1 MRQFDVPRTYPPS
14 WTDELRMAT
23 LWPDRRWAPPT
34 ASNVVWATSE
44 LYGWLTDQR
53 EYEGQHKP
61 GWLSVLAD
69 LKYSASQ
76 LGPHLRATLSGDL
89 GAAIATAESLT
100 ADLMN
105 SSASHL
111 ASLLPTR
118 LVSDRQVI
126 AGLSARWPEAD
137 VREAAWNDL
146 ADACRDEAAE
156 YETLAL
162 RRNLFWELIRAGD
175 YGPDQMSRLLAAVLS
190 DSEFHLVEARL
201 WLGDISEDDVTWP
214 RPDGDAGLSDDE
226 QLALCARLVSKQPA
240 PGHHVVWVAFD
251 RAGPSS
257 FHKQVGPVSFWNPEW
272 LQAVLEQGGPN
283 LPHVPAELKDSDGF
297 FKPDV
302 LPAEREVRLARVDLG
317 PGVFTDPVRLAGEQ
331 AEAVVALAGFHVGDA
346 KWHRLPGHLLAID
359 GRIRSIGSFGRTL
372 SSDMPNGSYQDAM
385 EVELDRLAPRLEG
398 HLPITDADLSEIID
412 AVHWWQQARRQPPLA
427 AVLLH
432 VRVLELIA
440 QRTNAGPWYQYLD
453 TSHRANWLRHA
464 MISSVG
470 GVVDDCLW
478 SYARAAAPEDRQF
491 LRELSLA
498 LTTWRPGTGRSFDLR
513 SALESLPDLVRIF
526 PLHDGLG
533 RRVRSVGKRLDS
545 VDALVQ
551 WHDDLAGQWPLLL
564 KRLQR
569 IRNALAHGGP
579 IQDSTAATVHH
590 FAMQLA
596 GWSLSVALEG
606 TLDGAGVVAA
616 HDRYKQEADQWES
629 ALTSVTDPVEA
640 LLGPQ

>member
-1 MRQFDVPRTYPPS
+1 
-14 WTDELRMAT
+14 MAT

-464 MISSVG
+464 MVSSVG